1 MRKHTLQPKPSPRS
15 GYTPRD
21 WRALGLILAVALT
34 TSACGFKLRGLTE
47 IPPELSPIFIEAP
60 QGSLV
65 RDELIRQLRGS
76 QVQLAATPQQAKTLV
91 SIRNERRSS
100 HVTSVDNDGKVLAQ
114 KLHYGLTFDAVTA
127 DKKQLVP
134 EQSLDLRRSYEN
146 PGSATLGKQQEG
158 QMIYEE
164 MFRDAAGRILERLRA
179 GLSQKRNV
187 EDQPQPAAAKGKS
200 GSISECRRARDA
212 KRDIPVPLSPCARAT
227 TCTCRGR

>member
-200 GSISECRRARDA
+200 GSIPGEASLGS
-212 KRDIPVPLSPCARAT
+212 VLN
-227 TCTCRGR
+227 